1 VQAGNRETARHIINM
16 DCVVFMLYC
25 TINTQFLLERK
36 NEDFTQRHEGTKARS
51 FLFLCVFMSLCEI
64 IQGKMK
70 KILVFFALLTNTANV
85 CNAVDME
92 METNYV
98 TLPNGVMADA
108 GIPED
113 LIEMILKRFEA
124 IENGDIAAFR
134 STLGEMED
142 GVDYYYQLGLIYTYF
157 GDFFDITDDDFRDAV
172 ASSEG
177 LAEIAN
183 ALFFYEYPLRKRDTG
198 LRVKKIEYGESTG
211 LIVTAVNNQDEEA
224 CYYFTY
230 Y

>member
-1 VQAGNRETARHIINM
+1 VP
-16 DCVVFMLYC
+16 
-25 TINTQFLLERK
+25 
-36 NEDFTQRHEGTKARS
+36 
-51 FLFLCVFMSLCEI
+51 LCEI

-70 KILVFFALLTNTANV
+70 KILVFFALLTSATNV
-85 CNAVDME
+85 CIAADID

-98 TLPNGVMADA
+98 TLPNGVIVDA

-113 LIEMILKRFEA
+113 VIYMVLKRFEA

-157 GDFFDITDDDFRDAV
+157 GDFFDISSDDFRDAV

-177 LAEIAN
+177 LAEIADM
-183 ALFFYEYPLRKRDTG
+183 LFNGEYPLRGRNTG
-198 LRVKKIEYGESTG
+198 LHVIKI
-211 LIVTAVNNQDEEA
+211 
-224 CYYFTY
+224 
-230 Y
+230 